1 MKKLPCIA
9 ALLLGLA
16 FIFFGLNF
24 FFHFFAVPSP
34 QAGTPAANFLGAMY
48 GSGYL
53 TLIKVLEVVGGIML
67 ILPRTR
73 VLGLFLVGAILFNI
87 ACVHQFFFGGV
98 KDPVVIGLIVLA
110 LFVAW
115 SRRCALCC
123 VNTCGCSSGC
133 GCGANGGCGC
143 GSKEGASCCS
153 SDKPASTGGCCGG
166 NK

>member
-24 FFHFFAVPSP
+24 FAHFVVVPSP
-34 QAGTPAANFLGAMY
+34 PAGTPAAAFLGAMY

-53 TLIKVLEVVGGIML
+53 TLIKVLEIVGGVLL
-67 ILPRTR
+67 IVPRTR

-87 ACVHQFFFGGV
+87 AAVHQFFLGGL
-98 KDPVVIGLIVLA
+98 KDPTVIGLIVLA
-110 LFVAW
+110 IIVTW

-133 GCGANGGCGC
+133 GCGTSGGCSC
-143 GSKEGASCCS
+143 GS
-153 SDKPASTGGCCGG
+153 SDKPSSTGCCGG
-166 NK
+166 K

>member
-1 MKKLPCIA
+1 MKKISCIA

-16 FIFFGLNF
+16 FVFFGLNF
-24 FFHFFAVPSP
+24 FAHFVVVPSP
-34 QAGTPAANFLGAMY
+34 PAGTPAAVFLGAMY

-53 TLIKVLEVVGGIML
+53 TLVKVLEIVGGVLL

-87 ACVHQFFFGGV
+87 AAVHQFFLGGL
-98 KDPVVIGLIVLA
+98 KDPTVIGLIVLA
-110 LFVAW
+110 LIVTW

-133 GCGANGGCGC
+133 GCGTNGGCTC
-143 GSKEGASCCS
+143 GST
-153 SDKPASTGGCCGG
+153 DKTASTGCCGG
-166 NK
+166 K

>member
-24 FFHFFAVPSP
+24 FAHFVVVPSP
-34 QAGTPAANFLGAMY
+34 PAGTPAAAFLGAMY

-53 TLIKVLEVVGGIML
+53 TLVKVLEIVGGVLL

-73 VLGLFLVGAILFNI
+73 VWGLILVGAILFNI
-87 ACVHQFFFGGV
+87 AAVHQFFLGGL
-98 KDPVVIGLIVLA
+98 KDPTVIGLIVLT
-110 LFVAW
+110 LIVTW

-133 GCGANGGCGC
+133 GCGTSGGCAC
-143 GSKEGASCCS
+143 GS
-153 SDKPASTGGCCGG
+153 SDKPASTGCCGG
-166 NK
+166 K

>member
-1 MKKLPCIA
+1 MKKLSCIA

-24 FFHFFAVPSP
+24 FAHFVVVPSP
-34 QAGTPAANFLGAMY
+34 PAGTPAAAFLGAMY

-53 TLIKVLEVVGGIML
+53 TLIKVLEIAGGVLL

-87 ACVHQFFFGGV
+87 AAVHQFLLGGL
-98 KDPVVIGLIVLA
+98 KDPTVIGLIVLA
-110 LFVAW
+110 VIVAW

-133 GCGANGGCGC
+133 GCGTNGGCAC
-143 GSKEGASCCS
+143 GS
-153 SDKPASTGGCCGG
+153 SDKPASTGCCGG
-166 NK
+166 K

>member
-1 MKKLPCIA
+1 MKKLSCIA

-24 FFHFFAVPSP
+24 FAHFVVVPSP
-34 QAGTPAANFLGAMY
+34 PAGTPAAAFLGAMY

-53 TLIKVLEVVGGIML
+53 TLIKVLEIIGGVLL

-87 ACVHQFFFGGV
+87 AAVHQFLLGGL
-98 KDPVVIGLIVLA
+98 KDPTVIGLIVLA
-110 LFVAW
+110 VIVAW

-133 GCGANGGCGC
+133 GCGTNGGCAC
-143 GSKEGASCCS
+143 GS
-153 SDKPASTGGCCGG
+153 SDKPASTGCCGG
-166 NK
+166 K

>member
-24 FFHFFAVPSP
+24 FAHFVVVPSP
-34 QAGTPAANFLGAMY
+34 PAGTPAAAFLGAMY

-53 TLIKVLEVVGGIML
+53 TLIKVLEIVGGVLL
-67 ILPRTR
+67 IVPRTR

-87 ACVHQFFFGGV
+87 AAVHQFFLGGL
-98 KDPVVIGLIVLA
+98 KDPTVIGLIVLA
-110 LFVAW
+110 IIVTW

-133 GCGANGGCGC
+133 GCGTSGGCSC
-143 GSKEGASCCS
+143 GSTDMPS
-153 SDKPASTGGCCGG
+153 STGCCGG
-166 NK
+166 K